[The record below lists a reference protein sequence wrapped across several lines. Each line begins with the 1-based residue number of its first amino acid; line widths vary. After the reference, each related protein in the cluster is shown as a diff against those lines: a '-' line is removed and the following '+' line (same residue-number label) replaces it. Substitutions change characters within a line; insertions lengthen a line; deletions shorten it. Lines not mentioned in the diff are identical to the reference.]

1 MNLEAELIQSLLDT
15 MQHPPEQNCSC
26 HISAPCSD
34 CVEYAGLR
42 EAIADAES
50 YIKIQEETIA

>member
-34 CVEYAGLR
+34 CTEYAGLR